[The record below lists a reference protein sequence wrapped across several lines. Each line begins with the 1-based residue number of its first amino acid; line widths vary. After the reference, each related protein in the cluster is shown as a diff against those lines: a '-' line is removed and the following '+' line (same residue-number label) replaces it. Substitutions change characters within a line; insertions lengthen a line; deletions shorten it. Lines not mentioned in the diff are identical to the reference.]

1 MFKLFSQT
9 YVASMFIWML
19 HIFHTYVASILSG
32 CCVCCTWFSSVFRC
46 FCKCFIQMHV
56 LSISAAFRRILQML
70 HLDVSKVDWVLHLA
84 PSSSL
89 AASPRCLHLLSAPA
103 GQLIQKRRQAPPAP
117 LLDGGGA
124 AWDGGTA
131 EAGLP
136 RVARTGAPS
145 VPWSRYA
152 SGRVLLLLRYSVV
165 S

>member
-1 MFKLFSQT
+1 MLQVFYLDVV
-9 YVASMFIWML
+9 YVVHGFQV
-19 HIFHTYVASILSG
+19 F
-32 CCVCCTWFSSVFRC
+32 FRC